1 MAMPADTFANF
12 SCEGRC
18 RRKDFRVQTLRN
30 ERMSSA
36 DNMSLPDRV
45 RAYARL
51 AAFAGASLGLVVSD
65 TVAAAEPPVTVEYQS
80 SFAGHR
86 RFDAQAPAVAWRQAN
101 DAIGNVSKGDT
112 HGMHGMHVP
121 AEPAPADT
129 NESPPTTS
137 GDHREHRQ

>member
-1 MAMPADTFANF
+1 
-12 SCEGRC
+12 
-18 RRKDFRVQTLRN
+18 
-30 ERMSSA
+30 MSSA
-36 DNMSLPDRV
+36 DKMSLPDRV

-65 TVAAAEPPVTVEYQS
+65 TVSAAEPPVTVEYQS
-80 SFAGHR
+80 SFAGYR

-121 AEPAPADT
+121 AEPAPADIT
-129 NESPPTTS
+129 ESQSTTS
-137 GDHREHRQ
+137 GDHREHRR